1 MQVIAITPV
10 HVTEAE
16 FNRRQ
21 DRYDRI
27 SPEGLK
33 VTLVNFSQLNPKE
46 LETSADVLASDN
58 GVFADINL
66 INQQDYDFLMPDC
79 VLDPGFR
86 KDGDEFVVG
95 MLECVM
101 TNLINSGHQIGAVT
115 RNDAIGAELVR
126 RVCEYG
132 YSANFVGLEVI
143 NLGFDAI
150 SNDDLWH
157 SSLETAVQ
165 KLSAKGASIVI
176 NGCSAV
182 NLIET
187 RLVLEVV
194 DPAEMALNIIFS
206 HKKVLETKHGK
217 I

>member
-1 MQVIAITPV
+1 MRIISITPV

-21 DRYDRI
+21 ERYDRI

-33 VTLVNFSQLNPKE
+33 VTLINFIHLDPKE
-46 LETSADVLASDN
+46 LETSEDVVASDL
-58 GVFADINL
+58 GLFADISS
-66 INQQDYDFLMPDC
+66 INRRDYDFLMPDC

-101 TNLINSGHQIGAVT
+101 SDLVNSGHQIGSVT

-126 RVCEYG
+126 RIDEYG
-132 YSANFVGLEVI
+132 YSANFVGNEVI

-150 SNDDLWH
+150 SNEDLWH
-157 SSLETAVQ
+157 SSLETAVE
-165 KLSAKGASIVI
+165 KLAAKGASIVI

-182 NLIET
+182 NLIES

-194 DPAEMALNIIFS
+194 DPAEMALDIIFS
-206 HKKVLETKHGK
+206 HKKVLETN
-217 I
+217 

>member
-1 MQVIAITPV
+1 MRVISITPV

-21 DRYDRI
+21 ERYDRI

-33 VTLVNFSQLNPKE
+33 VTLVNFIQLDPKE
-46 LETSADVLASDN
+46 LETSEDVVASDL
-58 GVFADINL
+58 GLFADINS
-66 INQQDYDFLMPDC
+66 INRRDYDFLMPDC

-86 KDGDEFVVG
+86 KGGDEFVVG
-95 MLECVM
+95 MLESVM
-101 TNLINSGHQIGAVT
+101 SDLVNSGHQIGAVT

-126 RVCEYG
+126 RIDEYG
-132 YSANFVGLEVI
+132 YSANFVGNEVI

-150 SNDDLWH
+150 SNEDLWH
-157 SSLETAVQ
+157 SSLETAVE
-165 KLSAKGASIVI
+165 KLAAKGASIVI

-182 NLIET
+182 NLIES

-194 DPAEMALNIIFS
+194 DPAEMALDIIFR
-206 HKKVLETKHGK
+206 HQKVLETN
-217 I
+217 

>member
-1 MQVIAITPV
+1 MRVISITPV

-21 DRYDRI
+21 ERYDRI

-33 VTLVNFSQLNPKE
+33 VTLINFIQLDPKE
-46 LETSADVLASDN
+46 LETSEDVVASDL
-58 GVFADINL
+58 GLFADISS
-66 INQQDYDFLMPDC
+66 INRRDYDFLMPDC

-86 KDGDEFVVG
+86 KGGDEFVVG
-95 MLECVM
+95 MLECV
-101 TNLINSGHQIGAVT
+101 TSDLVNSGHQIGSVT

-126 RVCEYG
+126 RIDEYG
-132 YSANFVGLEVI
+132 YSANFVGNEVI

-150 SNDDLWH
+150 SNEDLWH
-157 SSLETAVQ
+157 SSLETAVE
-165 KLSAKGASIVI
+165 KLAAKGASIII

-182 NLIET
+182 NLIES

-194 DPAEMALNIIFS
+194 DPAEMALDIIFS
-206 HKKVLETKHGK
+206 NKKVLETN
-217 I
+217 

>member
-1 MQVIAITPV
+1 MRVISITPV

-21 DRYDRI
+21 ERYDRI

-33 VTLVNFSQLNPKE
+33 VTLINFIQLDPKE
-46 LETSADVLASDN
+46 LETSEDVVASDL
-58 GVFADINL
+58 GLFADISS
-66 INQQDYDFLMPDC
+66 INRRDYDFLMPDC

-86 KDGDEFVVG
+86 KGRDEFVVG

-101 TNLINSGHQIGAVT
+101 SDLVNSGHQIGSVT

-126 RVCEYG
+126 RIDEYG
-132 YSANFVGLEVI
+132 YSANFVGNEVI

-150 SNDDLWH
+150 SNEELWH
-157 SSLETAVQ
+157 SSLETAVE
-165 KLSAKGASIVI
+165 KLAAKGASIII

-182 NLIET
+182 NLIES
-187 RLVLEVV
+187 RLFLEVV
-194 DPAEMALNIIFS
+194 DPAEMALGIIFS
-206 HKKVLETKHGK
+206 NKKVLETN
-217 I
+217 